1 MKTKTTA
8 LRTVLAILVAGTKRV
23 STATVRLAAN
33 LGESSDAFQI
43 FSTMATTGSTDWA
56 FVSSLIGEPVRSI
69 ATLVQTVN
77 TRGGRLSKGTVSRL
91 VRIARAGQETWSLL
105 GAKRNDYAPDRGQYE
120 QRWTI
125 GSLSASLSG
134 SGTAGNKATLE
145 DATKALIERVMSCK
159 EPSIRKVCLLRMAA
173 SVIAQGYAVA
183 PRKARKGRRSPKGT
197 R

>member
-8 LRTVLAILVAGTKRV
+8 VKTVLAILVAGTKRV
-23 STATVRLAAN
+23 STAAVSFAAS

-77 TRGGRLSKGTVSRL
+77 TRGGRLSKGTVARL
-91 VRIARAGQETWSLL
+91 IKIARSGEKTWNLL
-105 GAKRNDYAPDRGQYE
+105 GSTRADYAPAKGQYE
-120 QRWTI
+120 REWTI
-125 GSLSASLSG
+125 GSLAASLSG

-145 DATKALIERVMSCK
+145 DATKALIERVMRA
-159 EPSIRKVCLLRMAA
+159 EPAIRKACLLRMTVT
-173 SVIAQGYAVA
+173 VIGAGYAVA

-197 R
+197 K